1 MSPFVLVPLSFLLQV
16 PKCEKKQQSLEVTA
30 GLRFLRSSLL
40 SIHPSHDAIIF
51 RNLVRPSLAD
61 EPVPEPPPLGRSL
74 ILSGPRDRLRLRL
87 RRERLLLLR
96 RGLRLWRRDLLR
108 LRRGERFRSR
118 LFDGGVLPRLPR
130 LPVALS

>member
-1 MSPFVLVPLSFLLQV
+1 V
-16 PKCEKKQQSLEVTA
+16 A
-30 GLRFLRSSLL
+30 
-40 SIHPSHDAIIF
+40 
-51 RNLVRPSLAD
+51 
-61 EPVPEPPPLGRSL
+61 
-74 ILSGPRDRLRLRL
+74 SGPRDRLRLRL

-108 LRRGERFRSR
+108 LRRGERLRPP